1 MGYIVLDTDK
11 SYKSRR
17 RERVFRIFSIF
28 FSFVFLG
35 LSLISFKV
43 FKERRENFKTDFFS
57 VTDEIETLNK
67 EIRDLNKTM
76 SSLKKRQINS
86 RIEIE
91 EKKEVIKAVNN
102 VAPPITELINR
113 LEILVKENNIIIEDF
128 SFKEK
133 SLYIYMNISNMKTE
147 EILSVFEK
155 EFSKVVLKE
164 QTEKRTIL
172 KLEGVNEKKN

>member
-1 MGYIVLDTDK
+1 LAKYLQ
-11 SYKSRR
+11 RCQ
-17 RERVFRIFSIF
+17 
-28 FSFVFLG
+28 L
-35 LSLISFKV
+35 
-43 FKERRENFKTDFFS
+43 
-57 VTDEIETLNK
+57 
-67 EIRDLNKTM
+67 
-76 SSLKKRQINS
+76 
-86 RIEIE
+86 E
-91 EKKEVIKAVNN
+91 EKLASSR
-102 VAPPITELINR
+102 PF
-113 LEILVKENNIIIEDF
+113 LVKENNIIIEDF